1 MVSIAKGLEP
11 GAKRMSEVYDEELE
25 TRWSRSGARRW
36 RPRWPRRQPCVAV
49 FGCPDGSARGGGRGL
64 PVAPLFGPHHRR
76 LPRPGAVRHRQE
88 RAPSPP
94 ASWRAWQPDGSRAT
108 RTPELRCSPGPSTS
122 WSTCLRRPGAPETAL
137 GLAGMGDLL
146 VTSLGGRNRQYG
158 EVLGTGADP
167 KRAEEAMEAR
177 A

>member
-1 MVSIAKGLEP
+1 
-11 GAKRMSEVYDEELE
+11 MSEVYDEELE

-36 RPRWPRRQPCVAV
+36 RGGRGAAMRRRVRLPRRER
-49 FGCPDGSARGGGRGL
+49 SRGGGRGL
-64 PVAPLFGPHHRR
+64 PVAPLFGPHTDDC
-76 LPRPGAVRHRQE
+76 PGLELCGTAKNVGAIAAGIVEGLAAGREQGYKNARAVLFT
-88 RAPSPP
+88 RAVHELVDLLE
-94 ASWRAWQPDGSRAT
+94 AAGGAGDG
-108 RTPELRCSPGPSTS
+108 
-122 WSTCLRRPGAPETAL
+122 L

-167 KRAEEAMEAR
+167 KRAEEAMEAE